1 MNEKTDSELK
11 GETFLQCHL
20 TLPNDINTIPQ
31 LSEFIDMNC
40 EELGVDM
47 VDTMNINLAL
57 EEAVV
62 NVMSY
67 AYPEGTEG
75 QVDIDLI
82 ADGNDMVFTITDS
95 GTPFDPTQKEEVDTT
110 LSAEERPIGGLG
122 IHLVRKLMDSINYQY
137 IDNKNVLTLKNNI
150 MIEIKENN
158 GGMLAILNGR
168 LDTPAAVKAQQEIG
182 PLLENADKEI
192 VFDCTNL
199 EYISSSG
206 LRLFLTI
213 RKEAS
218 VKGGKVIIENIND
231 EIRKVFMM
239 TGFFNLFEIRNA

>member
-31 LSEFIDMNC
+31 LSEFIDLNC

-75 QVDIDLI
+75 QVDIDLT
-82 ADGNDMVFTITDS
+82 ADGDEMVFIITDS

-122 IHLVRKLMDSINYQY
+122 IHLVRKLMDDISYQY
-137 IDNKNVLTLKNNI
+137 VDNKNVLTLKKKLN
-150 MIEIKENN
+150 KA
-158 GGMLAILNGR
+158 AILNGR

>member
-1 MNEKTDSELK
+1 M
-11 GETFLQCHL
+11 
-20 TLPNDINTIPQ
+20 I
-31 LSEFIDMNC
+31 
-40 EELGVDM
+40 
-47 VDTMNINLAL
+47 
-57 EEAVV
+57 
-62 NVMSY
+62 
-67 AYPEGTEG
+67 
-75 QVDIDLI
+75 
-82 ADGNDMVFTITDS
+82 
-95 GTPFDPTQKEEVDTT
+95 
-110 LSAEERPIGGLG
+110 
-122 IHLVRKLMDSINYQY
+122 
-137 IDNKNVLTLKNNI
+137 
-150 MIEIKENN
+150 IEIKEQD
-158 GGMLAILNGR
+158 GGMKAILNGR

-218 VKGGKVIIENIND
+218 VKGGTVVIENIND